1 MMESKSFP
9 GVVDSLDSLRDYMGE
24 LAEQAGL
31 VKKATYS
38 LKLAIDETA
47 TNIILYG
54 YQAASIE
61 ADVVVLSEISDE
73 WLTVIL
79 EDTAAP
85 FNPLTKK
92 MPDADDLTRPLDER
106 EIGGLGI
113 LLTIQGVDEF
123 LYEYQDGK
131 NRNIFKMKR

>member
-1 MMESKSFP
+1 MESKSFP

-31 VKKATYS
+31 VKKAIYS
-38 LKLAIDETA
+38 LKLAVDETA

-54 YQAASIE
+54 YQQVDIKG
-61 ADVVVLSEISDE
+61 DVVVLSEISEE

-79 EDTAAP
+79 VDTAAP

-113 LLTIQGVDEF
+113 FLTIQGVDEF

>member
-1 MMESKSFP
+1 MESKSFP

-38 LKLAIDETA
+38 LKLAVDETA

-54 YQAASIE
+54 YQQVDIE
-61 ADVVVLSEISDE
+61 GDVVVLSEISDE

-79 EDTAAP
+79 VDTAAP

-113 LLTIQGVDEF
+113 FLTIQGVDEF